1 MPADGCA
8 MCVQL
13 SVFKVARLKLA
24 LLYDRDFLQCEANA
38 SSFTGTQNPA

>member
-13 SVFKVARLKLA
+13 SVFKVARLKLGA
-24 LLYDRDFLQCEANA
+24 LYDQGPLQREPNA
-38 SSFTGTQNPA
+38 PLFTGTKNPA